1 MATEAGWSWSP
12 RRAMAQLHNN
22 NLVSDDSPVLTEAS
36 SSPIASAD
44 KENATP
50 AKSASKSKPRPKPA
64 TTASK
69 KRKSDAG
76 EEDFKEKLFP
86 DDVEDIDDYDPRLDV
101 ITDTCN
107 AVRRKIRNWTESGA
121 QKVGEFQRTIG
132 VSSKAYLSFMN
143 RTGTWDG
150 DGCDTYH
157 KAHRFFKKRELQ
169 GLPLKA
175 PKSKKPKTAASAKAA
190 AEILDVSGVDELYG
204 EETGSVPVFDTCE
217 EIRKKIRHVLA
228 RDGITQAAF
237 IREINKNLPEGQ
249 SVSAANMRYFMGR
262 KGPRDGNTNIT
273 FYAAYIFFE
282 KKRIKAGKPK
292 TDFREDMEAAW
303 GPLGFDREHGANTH
317 YICSVD
323 SVLAINKYGQIKSY

>member
-1 MATEAGWSWSP
+1 
-12 RRAMAQLHNN
+12 MAQIHNN
-22 NLVSDDSPVLTEAS
+22 LASDESPEAS
-36 SSPIASAD
+36 SSPVASAD
-44 KENATP
+44 KENST
-50 AKSASKSKPRPKPA
+50 AKGASKPKPKPA

-76 EEDFKEKLFP
+76 EEDLKSQLFP
-86 DDVEDIDDYDPRLDV
+86 DDIEDIDDYDPRLDV

-121 QKVGEFQRTIG
+121 QKVGEFQKTIG

-150 DGCDTYH
+150 DNCDTYL
-157 KAHRFFKKRELQ
+157 KGHRFFKKRELQ

-175 PKSKKPKTAASAKAA
+175 PKPKKPKTAASAKAVS
-190 AEILDVSGVDELYG
+190 EIFDVSGVEELGG
-204 EETGSVPVFDTCE
+204 EETGSVPIFDTCE

-237 IREINKNLPEGQ
+237 IREINKNLPAGQ
-249 SVSAANMRYFMGR
+249 CVSAANMRYFMGR

-273 FYAAYIFFE
+273 FYAAYVFFE

-292 TDFREDMEAAW
+292 TDFREDMEAVW

-317 YICSVD
+317 YICSAD
-323 SVLAINKYGQIKSY
+323 SVLTITKYGQIRSY

>member
-12 RRAMAQLHNN
+12 RRAMAQIHNN
-22 NLVSDDSPVLTEAS
+22 NLASDESS
-36 SSPIASAD
+36 SSPVASAD
-44 KENATP
+44 KENSTTAKGASSKP
-50 AKSASKSKPRPKPA
+50 KPKPKSAA
-64 TTASK
+64 TNSK
-69 KRKSDAG
+69 KRKSDAN
-76 EEDFKEKLFP
+76 EENLKEKLFP

-150 DGCDTYH
+150 DNCDTYH

-175 PKSKKPKTAASAKAA
+175 PKPKKPKTAASAKAA
-190 AEILDVSGVDELYG
+190 AEVLDVGGVDELPG

-237 IREINKNLPEGQ
+237 IREINKSLPEGQ

-317 YICSVD
+317 YIGSVD
-323 SVLAINKYGQIKSY
+323 TVLAINRYGQVQSY

>member
-12 RRAMAQLHNN
+12 RRAMAQIHNN
-22 NLVSDDSPVLTEAS
+22 NLASDESS
-36 SSPIASAD
+36 SSPVASAD
-44 KENATP
+44 KENSTAAKGASSKP
-50 AKSASKSKPRPKPA
+50 KPKPKSAA
-64 TTASK
+64 TNSK
-69 KRKSDAG
+69 KRKSDAN
-76 EEDFKEKLFP
+76 EEDLKEKLFP

-150 DGCDTYH
+150 DNCDTYH

-175 PKSKKPKTAASAKAA
+175 PKPKKPKTAASVKAA
-190 AEILDVSGVDELYG
+190 AEALDVSGVDELPG
-204 EETGSVPVFDTCE
+204 EETGSVPIFDTCE

-237 IREINKNLPEGQ
+237 IREINKSLPEGQ

-317 YICSVD
+317 YIGSVD
-323 SVLAINKYGQIKSY
+323 TVLAINRYGQVQSY

>member
-1 MATEAGWSWSP
+1 
-12 RRAMAQLHNN
+12 MAQINN
-22 NLVSDDSPVLTEAS
+22 NLASDSSPVLTEAS
-36 SSPIASAD
+36 SPGASAD
-44 KENATP
+44 KENSTTT
-50 AKSASKSKPRPKPA
+50 KSASKPKPKPA
-64 TTASK
+64 TTSK
-69 KRKSDAG
+69 KRKSDAA
-76 EEDFKEKLFP
+76 EEDIKEKLFP
-86 DDVEDIDDYDPRLDV
+86 EDVEEIDDYDPRLDL

-107 AVRRKIRNWTESGA
+107 AIRRKIRNWTESGA

-150 DGCDTYH
+150 DNCDTYH
-157 KAHRFFKKRELQ
+157 KAHRFFKKREIQ

-175 PKSKKPKTAASAKAA
+175 PKPKKPKTAASAKAA
-190 AEILDVSGVDELYG
+190 AEILDVSGVDELPG
-204 EETGSVPVFDTCE
+204 EETGDVPVYDTCE
-217 EIRKKIRHVLA
+217 EVRKKIRAILA

-237 IREINKNLPEGQ
+237 IREINKGLPEGS
-249 SVSAANMRYFMGR
+249 SVSPANMRYFMGR

-303 GPLGFDREHGANTH
+303 GGVGFDREHGANT
-317 YICSVD
+317 YYFCSAD
-323 SVLAINKYGQIKSY
+323 SVPTVNKYGKIQGL

>member
-1 MATEAGWSWSP
+1 
-12 RRAMAQLHNN
+12 MAQIHNN
-22 NLVSDDSPVLTEAS
+22 IASDESPVLTEAS
-36 SSPIASAD
+36 SSPVASAAD
-44 KENATP
+44 KENSTAAAA
-50 AKSASKSKPRPKPA
+50 AKGTSKPEPA
-64 TTASK
+64 AANSK
-69 KRKSDAG
+69 KRKSDAD
-76 EEDFKEKLFP
+76 EEDIKEKLFP
-86 DDVEDIDDYDPRLDV
+86 EHVEDIDDYDPRLDI

-150 DGCDTYH
+150 DNCDTYH
-157 KAHRFFKKRELQ
+157 KAHRFFRKRELQ
-169 GLPLKA
+169 GLPLKS
-175 PKSKKPKTAASAKAA
+175 PKPKKPRTAASARAA
-190 AEILDVSGVDELYG
+190 AEVLDVGGVDELPG
-204 EETGSVPVFDTCE
+204 EDTGSVPVFDTCDE
-217 EIRKKIRHVLA
+217 VRKKIRHVLA

-237 IREINKNLPEGQ
+237 IREINKSLAPGQ
-249 SVSAANMRYFMGR
+249 SVSPANMRYFMGR

-292 TDFREDMEAAW
+292 TEFREDMEEAW

-317 YICSVD
+317 YIVRAE
-323 SVLAINKYGQIKSY
+323 SVLTTNKYGQIVSY

>member
-12 RRAMAQLHNN
+12 RRAMAQIHNN
-22 NLVSDDSPVLTEAS
+22 NLASDESS
-36 SSPIASAD
+36 SSPVASAD
-44 KENATP
+44 KENSTTAKGASSKP
-50 AKSASKSKPRPKPA
+50 KPKPKSAA
-64 TTASK
+64 TNSK
-69 KRKSDAG
+69 KRKSDAN
-76 EEDFKEKLFP
+76 EENLKEKLFP

-107 AVRRKIRNWTESGA
+107 ASRARK
-121 QKVGEFQRTIG
+121 KVGEFQRTIG

-150 DGCDTYH
+150 DNCDTYH

-175 PKSKKPKTAASAKAA
+175 PRPKKPKTAASAKAA
-190 AEILDVSGVDELYG
+190 AEALDVSGVDELPG

-217 EIRKKIRHVLA
+217 ETRKKIRHVLA

-237 IREINKNLPEGQ
+237 IREINKSLPAGQ

-317 YICSVD
+317 YIGSVD
-323 SVLAINKYGQIKSY
+323 TVLAINRYGQVQSY